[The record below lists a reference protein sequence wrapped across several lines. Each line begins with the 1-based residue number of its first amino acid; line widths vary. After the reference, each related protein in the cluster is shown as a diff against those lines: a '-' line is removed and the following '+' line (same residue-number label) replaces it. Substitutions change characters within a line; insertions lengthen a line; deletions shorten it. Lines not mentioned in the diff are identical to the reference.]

1 MNPSAVKQMSLESD
15 RRLGAE
21 GLAKLLLTTPIIL
34 VTTRGSKLRARMG
47 LGHIVYIQ
55 PIKGQ
60 IKDVKLGD
68 KVYNDAEHSSDA
80 NMVFDYKEQRFD
92 VQYHP

>member
-15 RRLGAE
+15 RRLSAE
-21 GLAKLLLTTPIIL
+21 SLIKLLLATPIIL
-34 VTTRGSKLRARMG
+34 VTSEGSKLRARMD
-47 LGHIVYIQ
+47 LGHIVYIE

-68 KVYNDAEHSSDA
+68 KVYNDAERSSDA
-80 NMVFDYKEQRFD
+80 NMVFDYQGQRFD